1 MRYIKLFAL
10 FLKRSAMLGLEY
22 RANLIG
28 GLFSSV
34 FDVVWSFLATTFL
47 YAYRDTIGGWS
58 FYEALVVVGMLFVA
72 SGFLYV
78 VVWPNVQGIIQ
89 HVRTGTMDFILTKPL
104 NSQWYATL
112 NRFKFESGSS
122 ILTGFLLIGY
132 SLFQLG
138 ITPDAGRI
146 ALFVL
151 LALGG
156 LVILYALLTL
166 VVTISFW
173 AVAVDQVTELIYVL
187 LETGRYPASAMPQP
201 LRTLIT
207 YIIPIA
213 FISTVPAEVLLGRV
227 TTAAVWLCWVFAAG
241 LLALSIW
248 FWRVGVRHYGSA
260 SS

>member
-1 MRYIKLFAL
+1 
-10 FLKRSAMLGLEY
+10 
-22 RANLIG
+22 
-28 GLFSSV
+28 
-34 FDVVWSFLATTFL
+34 
-47 YAYRDTIGGWS
+47 
-58 FYEALVVVGMLFVA
+58 MLFVA
-72 SGFLYV
+72 SGFLLV
-78 VVWPNVQGIIQ
+78 AIWPNVQAIIQ

-112 NRFKFESGSS
+112 SRFKFESGSS

-132 SLFQLG
+132 ALIRLG
-138 ITPDAGRI
+138 ITPDAGRML
-146 ALFVL
+146 LFVL
-151 LALGG
+151 LVLGG
-156 LVILYALLTL
+156 LVILYSLLTL
-166 VVTISFW
+166 VVTFSFW
-173 AVAVDQVTELIYVL
+173 VVEVDQVTELIYVL

-207 YIIPIA
+207 YVIPIA

-227 TTAAVWLCWVFAAG
+227 TTAAVWLCWAFSAG